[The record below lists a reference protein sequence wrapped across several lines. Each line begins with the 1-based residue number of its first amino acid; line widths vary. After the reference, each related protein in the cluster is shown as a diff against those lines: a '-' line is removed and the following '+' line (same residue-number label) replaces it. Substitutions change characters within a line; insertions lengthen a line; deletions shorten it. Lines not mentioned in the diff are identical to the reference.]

1 MYTLKN
7 WNTLKK
13 LKNPVNM
20 FQEQLNWLFLKAGL
34 QEKKAT
40 KDNFK
45 GLSDNYHV
53 TLWHILEIKDIYW
66 YKVNNGTVCFT
77 VLYKR
82 HFTVNM

>member
-7 WNTLKK
+7 GNTLKK

-53 TLWHILEIKDIYW
+53 TL
-66 YKVNNGTVCFT
+66 
-77 VLYKR
+77 
-82 HFTVNM
+82 